1 MLKLPRCPYCGA
13 VFYYKT
19 VKRTTQQGTM
29 KCEHCGNTFRIE
41 YKRPYAM
48 FLFLATLVVLAIDVL
63 LLSLLQANTIYSVTL
78 FTLVAVIVC
87 YFLLPYT
94 VQYQKIHPRG
104 ISSETLNQ
112 QKKKNKK

>member
-13 VFYYKT
+13 VYYYKT
-19 VKRTTQQGTM
+19 VKQTAQQGTM
-29 KCEHCGNTFRIE
+29 KCHHCHNTFRIE
-41 YKRPYAM
+41 YKRPYAIFC
-48 FLFLATLVVLAIDVL
+48 FLSALAILAVDVVLL
-63 LLSLLQANTIYSVTL
+63 TFLQANTIYSAAL

-104 ISSETLNQ
+104 ISSEKIP
-112 QKKKNKK
+112 KKKKR